1 MSSGVV
7 NVADFDVE
15 LVPRVG
21 DFFLLGKLGCGC
33 VLIEVLIRE
42 GIEVDDGVDEVIDG
56 QL

>member
-1 MSSGVV
+1 
-7 NVADFDVE
+7 